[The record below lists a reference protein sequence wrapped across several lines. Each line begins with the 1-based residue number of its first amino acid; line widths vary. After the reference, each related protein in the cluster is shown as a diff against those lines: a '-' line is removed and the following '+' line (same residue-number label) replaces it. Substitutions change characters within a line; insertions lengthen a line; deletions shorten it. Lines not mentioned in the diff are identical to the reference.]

1 MMKYPSTSKMK
12 KTTKII
18 KVKAFHSPLVIL
30 LVNSVMRYIRGST
43 KKRWLAF

>member
-1 MMKYPSTSKMK
+1 MKYPSTSKMK

-18 KVKAFHSPLVIL
+18 KVKEAFHSLVIL